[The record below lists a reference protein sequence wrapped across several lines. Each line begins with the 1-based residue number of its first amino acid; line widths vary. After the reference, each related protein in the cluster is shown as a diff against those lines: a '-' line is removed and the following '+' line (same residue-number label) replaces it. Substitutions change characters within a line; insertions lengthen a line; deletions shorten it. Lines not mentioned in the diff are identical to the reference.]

1 MARRSP
7 TGRIRFVMASSYR
20 LRPRGSVNGPT
31 PSTRVPRPCGARL
44 RYRSAMVTLAVNDTP
59 LARSLSHRG
68 LLDADLLETSGP
80 HVDGAVAA
88 FPQRPFLLHN
98 AVWDWSLA
106 HPDAL
111 SQDDVVALTMRRLA
125 QTRAPWLSAH
135 IGFSAATVAYEDG
148 MRPTSPQLDRDET
161 LASMVRTASDLAG
174 RLEVPLLLE
183 NLDYQPTGAYAHICE
198 PAFVRELIE
207 ASGTYLLLYL
217 AELPLDRV
225 RQLHV
230 SGPRLR
236 GGVLVDA
243 HEPLRD
249 ADVRLLQEM
258 LWATTPWALTLEYGR
273 DEAELLRQVEVLR
286 DVLGVAGTD
295 R

>member
-1 MARRSP
+1 
-7 TGRIRFVMASSYR
+7 
-20 LRPRGSVNGPT
+20 
-31 PSTRVPRPCGARL
+31 
-44 RYRSAMVTLAVNDTP
+44 MVTLAVNDTP
-59 LARSLSHRG
+59 LSRSLSHRG
-68 LLDADLLETSGP
+68 LLDADVLETSGP
-80 HVDGAVAA
+80 HVDGAVAEV
-88 FPQRPFLLHN
+88 PHRSFLLHN

-111 SQDDVVALTMRRLA
+111 SQDDVVAVTLRRLA
-125 QTRAPWLSAH
+125 QTRAPWLSVH

-148 MRPTSPQLDRDET
+148 MRPTSPTLDRDET
-161 LASMVRTASDLAG
+161 LATMVRTATDLAG

-183 NLDYQPTGAYAHICE
+183 NLDYQSTGAYAHICE

-207 ASGTYLLLYL
+207 ASGTYLLLDLAHAQVSADRLGVDVTAYL
-217 AELPLDRV
+217 AGLPLDRV

-236 GGVLVDA
+236 DGVLVDA

-249 ADVRLLQEM
+249 EDVRLVQEM

-273 DEAELLRQVEVLR
+273 DEAELVRQLALLR
-286 DVLGVAGTD
+286 DVLGPAGAAT
-295 R
+295 